1 MPIRRGPTALATALL
16 TATSLTV
23 TTAMPASA
31 AAPAPASA
39 AAPADAAA
47 AMPADGPASA
57 AALGSA
63 AAPAKTAASANIAV
77 FPPLRKHLI
86 ASYDFEHPVRGDASR
101 ERDLGRSGTAID
113 LVNGGAAMRV
123 RDGRGHAV
131 QLGQRTPDAA
141 GADDWKAGVYSASG
155 VRSLRAFGSARG
167 ATVMGWFKMT
177 GTNPSPNSNTA
188 RPDDTYNAVG
198 LAGLLT
204 GDSDGHAV
212 RALLEVIE
220 VSGTLRVV
228 ALGRRLDGGASQT
241 FAADED
247 WRGVLPQNTWVHL
260 AATFDYDTGRMALYK
275 NGLPLPGFLTVGGDP
290 WKLEGAPE
298 PDAASPT
305 VPRGIKIGGSY
316 PQNTREGNP
325 CNCRMDGLMFLDR
338 TISDREARLQYHFAD
353 R

>member
-1 MPIRRGPTALATALL
+1 
-16 TATSLTV
+16 
-23 TTAMPASA
+23 
-31 AAPAPASA
+31 
-39 AAPADAAA
+39 
-47 AMPADGPASA
+47 
-57 AALGSA
+57 
-63 AAPAKTAASANIAV
+63 
-77 FPPLRKHLI
+77 
-86 ASYDFEHPVRGDASR
+86 
-101 ERDLGRSGTAID
+101 
-113 LVNGGAAMRV
+113 
-123 RDGRGHAV
+123 
-131 QLGQRTPDAA
+131 
-141 GADDWKAGVYSASG
+141 
-155 VRSLRAFGSARG
+155 
-167 ATVMGWFKMT
+167 MGWFKMT

-204 GDSDGHAV
+204 GDSEGHAV

-247 WRGVLPQNTWVHL
+247 WRSVLPQNTWVHL

-275 NGLPLPGFLTVGGDP
+275 NGRPLPGFLTVGGDP

-298 PDAASPT
+298 PDAASST

-338 TISDREARLQYHFAD
+338 TISDREARLQYRFAG